1 MPEETAEIKPKAESK
16 EGPPMEMVVP
26 TIHTEL
32 MTPEQRNLFA
42 LKERAR
48 ILINLGRMTIDEAF
62 QRNLISQADAA
73 AMHMLSPM
81 QMHEPQ
87 PVLASPEN
95 PPIRG
100 SKCC

>member
-1 MPEETAEIKPKAESK
+1 MSEETKAAKKAEAK
-16 EGPPMEMVVP
+16 EEPPVEMAVP
-26 TIHTEL
+26 TVHAEL

-48 ILINLGRMTIDEAF
+48 ILFNLGRMTIDEAF

-73 AMHMLSPM
+73 AMRMLSAE
-81 QMHEPQ
+81 QMAEPQ

-100 SKCC
+100 NKCC